1 MLDLSKLRVR
11 PHSHHAKKRV
21 ARGTSS
27 GHGKTAGR
35 GTKGQKSR
43 SGGVKRPGFE
53 GGQTPIYRRLPK
65 HRGFKNLLFRR
76 DYTIINL
83 GDLSQELPE
92 VMGPLEFVQSGYATE
107 GAHIKIL
114 GNGELGRPLKI
125 SAHKF
130 SQSALKK
137 LQGAG
142 GTATVL
148 AEK

>member
-1 MLDLSKLRVR
+1 MLDLGKLTVR
-11 PHSHHAKKRV
+11 SNSHHSKKRV

-65 HRGFKNLLFRR
+65 HRGFKNILFRR
-76 DYTIINL
+76 DYAVINVGHL
-83 GDLSQELPE
+83 EKDLPETVGPQELIQA
-92 VMGPLEFVQSGYATE
+92 GLARE
-107 GAHIKIL
+107 GVLIKIL
-114 GNGELGRPLKI
+114 GEGEVKRPWKI

-130 SQSALKK
+130 SGVARQKIEA
-137 LQGAG
+137 AG
-142 GTATVL
+142 GSVTLVP
-148 AEK
+148 ER